1 MAKYLIIGG
10 VAGGAPTAARL
21 RRNDERAEII
31 LVERGDYVTYAN
43 SGRPYYSGG
52 VIAERSKLFVMTKE
66 KFRDTLAI
74 DVRTGTEAVSIDRA
88 AKTVA
93 LVERETGRRYAESY
107 DALVLSPGAEP
118 ARPPIPGLD
127 LEGIFTLRSVPD
139 VDRIKEWLD
148 QKRPARAVVVGGGF
162 IGLEMAENLAHRGA
176 AVAVVEALDQVMA
189 PLDFEMAAIVHR
201 HLREKDV
208 ELRLKDGV
216 SAFERRGSR
225 IAVKLASGDELSA
238 DIVIFSV
245 GVKPDTKFAR
255 EAGIETIP
263 AGKPGAG
270 AILVDARFRTND
282 PAIRALGDAIAF
294 KNPITG
300 EVGVTPLAG
309 PANKQARLL
318 ADALVYGDTAAA
330 WKGAIG
336 TSAAKVFDLTVAA
349 TGAAEKVLDRAG
361 VAHRAVIVHPS
372 SHAGYY
378 PGALP
383 LSLKLVFD
391 PATGTVLGA
400 QGVGYDGVDKRIDAI
415 AALIG
420 MGARVAD
427 LCAFEQVY
435 APPFSSAKDPV
446 NVAGFVA
453 ENQLNGRCA
462 LISWKE
468 FEARR
473 AAGAFVLDVR
483 TREEF
488 ELGAVPGAV
497 CIPNT
502 ELRGRLAEVP
512 KDRSVLLYCGV
523 GLRGYLAERILR
535 QNGWTDVANLTGGYK
550 TWSVATEKQDNPGCM
565 DAARSPAAALS
576 AACNDTA
583 RLAAAARSAADRPLT
598 YGEGTGAPEGLLKDG
613 AGKTVHVD
621 ACGLQCPGPIMRLKT
636 EIDKAEAGTRILVSA
651 TDPGFAR
658 DAQSWCRLTGNTLVS
673 LEHAGGRVEAVVEK
687 AVKASVPASAPG
699 ARQVP
704 AGIASCAGATGSAGG
719 SGATLIVFSNDFD
732 KALASFVLA
741 NGAAAVGKQVTMFF
755 TFWGLSV
762 IQRRDKPRVAKDFM
776 GRMFGMMLPSHS
788 GGLALSKMNFA
799 GAGPLMMKARMKAKH
814 VDQLESM
821 MTAARAAGVRMVA
834 CQMSMDIM
842 GISAEELMDGVEIG
856 GVAAY
861 MEAASESGVNLFV

>member
-10 VAGGAPTAARL
+10 VAGGATTAARL

-31 LVERGDYVTYAN
+31 LVERGDYVSYAN
-43 SGRPYYSGG
+43 CGLPYYSGG
-52 VIAERSKLFVMTKE
+52 VISERSKLFVMSKE
-66 KFRDTLAI
+66 KFRDTLAV

-88 AKTVA
+88 AKTVT
-93 LVERETGRRYAESY
+93 LVERSTGRTYAESY

-139 VDRIKEWLD
+139 VDRIKEWID
-148 QKRPARAVVVGGGF
+148 QRRPERAVVVGGGF

-176 AVAVVEALDQVMA
+176 VVAIVEALDQVMA
-189 PLDFEMAAIVHR
+189 PLDFEMASIVHR
-201 HLREKDV
+201 HLREKDI

-216 SAFERRGSR
+216 SSFEKRGSR
-225 IAVKLASGDELSA
+225 IIVKLSSGDELAA

-245 GVKPDTKFAR
+245 GVKPDTKLAR
-255 EAGIETIP
+255 EAGIETIG

-270 AILVDARFRTND
+270 AILVDEHFRTND

-294 KNPITG
+294 RSPITG
-300 EVGVTPLAG
+300 DVGVIPLAG

-318 ADALVYGDTAAA
+318 ADALVYGDEKTVA
-330 WKGAIG
+330 WRGSIG

-349 TGAAEKVLDRAG
+349 TGASEKALDRAG
-361 VAHRAVIVHPS
+361 KAHRAVIIHPS

-383 LSLKLVFD
+383 LSLKLVFH
-391 PATGTVLGA
+391 PETGTVLGA
-400 QGVGYDGVDKRIDAI
+400 QGVGYDGVDKRIDVI

-420 MGARVAD
+420 MGAKIAD

-446 NVAGFVA
+446 NVAGFIA
-453 ENQLNGRCA
+453 ENVLTGRSA
-462 LISWKE
+462 VVSWRE
-468 FEARR
+468 FEEKR
-473 AAGAFVLDVR
+473 AKGAFVLDVR

-488 ELGAVPGAV
+488 ELGSIPGAV

-502 ELRGRLAEVP
+502 ELRNRLSEVP
-512 KDRSVLLYCGV
+512 KDKTILIYCGV
-523 GLRGYLAERILR
+523 GLRGYLAERILA

-550 TWSVATEKQDNPGCM
+550 TWSCAVERQDNPGRM
-565 DAARSPAAALS
+565 DSRPSVSCTDATSPRQ
-576 AACNDTA
+576 T
-583 RLAAAARSAADRPLT
+583 ADRPLV
-598 YGEGTGAPEGLLKDG
+598 YGEGTGAPEGLRAGG
-613 AGKTVHVD
+613 ALKTVHVD
-621 ACGLQCPGPIMRLKT
+621 ACGLQCPGPIMRLKA
-636 EIDKAEAGTRILVSA
+636 EIDKAEEGTHILVSA

-658 DAQSWCRLTGNTLVS
+658 DAQSWCKLTGNLLVS
-673 LEHAGGRVEAVVEK
+673 LEHSGGRVEAVVEK
-687 AVKASVPASAPG
+687 TSAQNRALTRGTTGPLASG
-699 ARQVP
+699 AGNGLRMAQD
-704 AGIASCAGATGSAGG
+704 GSG
-719 SGATLIVFSNDFD
+719 GATLIVFSNDFD

-741 NGAAAVGKQVTMFF
+741 NGAAAVGKKVTMFF

-762 IQRRDKPRVAKDFM
+762 IQRREKPRVAKDLM
-776 GRMFGMMLPSHS
+776 GRMFGMMLPKHS
-788 GGLALSKMNFA
+788 GGLNLSKMNFA
-799 GAGPLMMKARMKAKH
+799 GAGPLMMRSRMKAKN
-814 VDQLESM
+814 VDQLEAM
-821 MTAARAAGVRMVA
+821 MASALGAGVRFIA

-842 GISAEELMDGVEIG
+842 GVSKEELMDGVEIG
-856 GVAAY
+856 GVATY